1 MKNIILFS
9 LFIILITINIS
20 AFAMD
25 EESLDPGHSGT
36 VSSVRIQQT
45 LANPD
50 RTFDMGGRKFKI
62 LNLDAPRGLLEE
74 MSQSSE
80 RIKGSPEPWGR
91 GWEFSYVVPGTYDES
106 DQVMW
111 SLHPSYAGQVVDFQV
126 EEVIKIGP
134 SPSHWYDLILDYVPV
149 KVF

>member
-1 MKNIILFS
+1 MKNIIIFS

-25 EESLDPGHSGT
+25 EESLDPGRSGT

-80 RIKGSPEPWGR
+80 GIKGSPEPWGPR
-91 GWEFSYVVPGTYDES
+91 VGV
-106 DQVMW
+106 
-111 SLHPSYAGQVVDFQV
+111 
-126 EEVIKIGP
+126 
-134 SPSHWYDLILDYVPV
+134 
-149 KVF
+149 